1 MFIGMNYIDGS
12 WVPHRPE
19 FSSINPSTEEEL
31 GLFPI
36 STQAEIDEAV
46 TVAKKAQKSWRQLSR
61 VRRGEYFEA
70 LIGVLKISADDIA
83 QGISRETGK
92 HLNESVAEIN
102 EAIHMAQYTFGQSR
116 TAIGSILPSEIA
128 EKDSYVIR
136 KPKGVVAVI
145 SPWNFPLAIG
155 GFWCAAPA
163 LLEGNTVVFKPSE
176 DTPAIG
182 QIIADLYRR
191 ANFPPGVFNLL
202 HGDGRVGRF
211 LMEHRDV
218 NHICFTG
225 SYAVGREIQLT
236 CASQGRKSCSCEMGS
251 KSAVIVCAD
260 ADIDMAVKA
269 CVASAYKLTGQRCVS
284 AGRLIVE
291 HKIIDEFMQKF
302 VAASKKIGVGDPLDK
317 DIEIDMGPLINA
329 TQLNNVVEYN
339 RKTSID
345 EYAQVL
351 LASQTPGVYGGGKGY
366 FLTPHVYTTAW
377 QENEARAF
385 LKEEVFGPHVAILP
399 FDYLEE
405 AINIYNDTDFGLSVA
420 VCTNDYRKMRKV
432 RDECDFGLGYVNLP
446 CIGAESQLPFGGVKK
461 SGYGGSS
468 AAGTFDTVVDKVVWT
483 VNHAEEIK
491 MAQGLKI

>member
-1 MFIGMNYIDGS
+1 MFVGMNYIDGS

-19 FSSINPSTEEEL
+19 FPSINPSTEEEL
-31 GLFPI
+31 GLFPT

-46 TVAKKAQKSWRQLSR
+46 AAAKKAQKAWRQLSR
-61 VRRGEYFEA
+61 VKRGECFEA
-70 LIGVLKISADDIA
+70 LIGVLKINASTIA
-83 QGISRETGK
+83 QSISSETGK
-92 HLNESVAEIN
+92 HINESVAEIN
-102 EAIHMAQYTFGQSR
+102 EAIHMAQYTFGKAR
-116 TAIGSILPSEIA
+116 TSIGDILPSEIA

-182 QIIADLYRR
+182 QIVTDLYAR

-269 CVASAYKLTGQRCVS
+269 CVASAYKLSGQRCVS

-291 HKIIDEFMQKF
+291 HQVIDEFMAKF
-302 VAASKKIGVGDPLDK
+302 VTASKNIRFGDPLDK
-317 DIEIDMGPLINA
+317 DIEMDMGPLINKA
-329 TQLNNVVEYN
+329 QMDRVVHYN
-339 RKTSID
+339 HKAANDPHT
-345 EYAQVL
+345 QVL
-351 LASQTPGVYGGGKGY
+351 LFGHTKSPGY
-366 FLTPHVYTTAW
+366 FISPHVYTTKW
-377 QENEARAF
+377 QDNEARTF

-399 FDYLEE
+399 FDDLEE
-405 AINIYNDTDFGLSVA
+405 AINIYNDTEFGLSLGVM
-420 VCTNDYRKMRKV
+420 TEDFRKAKKV
-432 RDECDFGLGYVNLP
+432 QQECDFGLGYWNGGT
-446 CIGAESQLPFGGVKK
+446 IAAESHLPFGGLKR

-468 AAGTFDTVVDKVVWT
+468 AAGTFEAVVNKVTWT
-483 VNHAEEIK
+483 VNYQKEIVFP
-491 MAQGLKI
+491 QGMK